1 MTCDASLKGTISS
14 TLRIYAQRRH
24 HHIDCWCPV
33 SYRSPDLNNER
44 SFKLSHSMFSV
55 PPFQFSV
62 SDSARNAEGTHP
74 TYNLGK
80 FQPSIRPSV
89 MQELTN
95 ILDQIPRP
103 VSEHKGIQGEGT
115 DTLTIERPAL
125 LTKLH
130 TYVFSATLT
139 LPESY
144 KGKLQRRS
152 AGSKGSSGGASF
164 DNLMDRIAFRGKP
177 KVLREHLMFCSFV
190 QKNSNSVSGHL
201 ACHHAVLDNATD
213 RIMFCNKFNSY
224 PVVFHFFFQGASKCV
239 LIPLTNW
246 ITDWNHRINSRPD
259 ISWLLTKL

>member
-1 MTCDASLKGTISS
+1 
-14 TLRIYAQRRH
+14 
-24 HHIDCWCPV
+24 
-33 SYRSPDLNNER
+33 
-44 SFKLSHSMFSV
+44 
-55 PPFQFSV
+55 
-62 SDSARNAEGTHP
+62 
-74 TYNLGK
+74 
-80 FQPSIRPSV
+80 

-177 KVLREHLMFCSFV
+177 KVLREHSMFYSFIL
-190 QKNSNSVSGHL
+190 KNSNSVSGHL
-201 ACHHAVLDNATD
+201 AC
-213 RIMFCNKFNSY
+213 IMQSLTTQQTESCSVTNSTRTLWY
-224 PVVFHFFFQGASKCV
+224 STFLVASKCV
-239 LIPLTNW
+239 LIPLTNL
-246 ITDWNHRINSRPD
+246 ITD
-259 ISWLLTKL
+259 